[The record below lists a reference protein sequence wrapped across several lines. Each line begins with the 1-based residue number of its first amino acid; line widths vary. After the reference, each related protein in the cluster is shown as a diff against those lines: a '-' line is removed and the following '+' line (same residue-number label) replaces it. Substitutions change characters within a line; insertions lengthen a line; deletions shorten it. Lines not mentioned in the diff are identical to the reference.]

1 MKNTIK
7 AIASTFVAGIL
18 TCNAQTLM
26 NFGTTDFTVETNITN
41 VTNSQ
46 TATTATITSGE
57 AGGIFAGILT
67 TPFSLNSTDSIVLVF
82 SFTGT
87 NRNTPFD
94 LAFYDSSFTL
104 IGTYQGNTSAATL
117 ASTPTNLGLTL
128 TTPAFSGASVGA
140 IQMTLNGAGDGS
152 INYTLQSVSVVPE
165 PSTYAL
171 LAIGG
176 LGLFLAARRR
186 KVQA

>member
-7 AIASTFVAGIL
+7 AIAITFVAGIL
-18 TCNAQTLM
+18 TCNAQTLTD
-26 NFGTTDFTVETNITN
+26 FGTTNFTIETNYTN

-57 AGGIFAGILT
+57 AGGIFAGTLT
-67 TPFSLNSTDSIVLVF
+67 TPFSLNSTDSIVLVL

-87 NRNTPFD
+87 NRNTPFN
-94 LAFYDSSFTL
+94 LAFYDSGSVL
-104 IGTYQGNTSAATL
+104 IGEYTGNTSAATS

-128 TTPAFSGASVGA
+128 TTSPFSGAPVSA
-140 IQMTLNGAGDGS
+140 IQMTLNGEGNS

-171 LAIGG
+171 LAIGAV
-176 LGLFLAARRR
+176 GLFLSFRRR

>member
-18 TCNAQTLM
+18 TCNAQTLTD
-26 NFGTTDFTVETNITN
+26 FGTTNFTVETNMTN
-41 VTNSQ
+41 VSNSQ

-67 TPFSLNSTDSIVLVF
+67 TPFSLSSTDSIVLVF

-94 LAFYDSSFTL
+94 LAFFDTSL
-104 IGTYQGNTSAATL
+104 APIGTYQGNTSAATL

-128 TTPAFSGASVGA
+128 NTSAFSGASVGA
-140 IQMTLNGAGDGS
+140 IQMKLNGAGDS

-171 LAIGG
+171 MALGG
-176 LGLFLAARRR
+176 LVLFFMVRRR

>member
-1 MKNTIK
+1 MKKTIK
-7 AIASTFVAGIL
+7 TIALTFVAGIL
-18 TCNAQTLM
+18 TCNAQTLT
-26 NFGTTDFTVETNITN
+26 NFGTTNFTIETNITN

-57 AGGIFAGILT
+57 AGGIFAGTLT
-67 TPFSLNSTDSIVLVF
+67 IPFSLNSTDSIALVL

-87 NRNTPFD
+87 NRNTPFV
-94 LAFYDSSFTL
+94 LAFYDSTFVP
-104 IGTYQGNTSAATL
+104 IGEYTGNTSAATSE
-117 ASTPTNLGLTL
+117 STPTNLGLTL
-128 TTPAFSGASVGA
+128 TTSAFSGASVGA
-140 IQMTLNGAGDGS
+140 IQMTLNGAGDS

-171 LAIGG
+171 LAIGAV
-176 LGLFLAARRR
+176 GLFLSFRRR

>member
-67 TPFSLNSTDSIVLVF
+67 TPFSLSSTDSIVLVL

-94 LAFYDSSFTL
+94 LAFFDSSFTS

-128 TTPAFSGASVGA
+128 TTAAFSGASVGA
-140 IQMTLNGAGDGS
+140 IQMGLNGAGDS
-152 INYTLQSVSVVPE
+152 INYTFHSVSVVPE

-171 LAIGG
+171 MALGG
-176 LGLFLAARRR
+176 LVLFFVIRRR
-186 KVQA
+186 SAQA

>member
-7 AIASTFVAGIL
+7 AIAITLVAGIL
-18 TCNAQTLM
+18 TCNAQTLTD
-26 NFGTTDFTVETNITN
+26 FGTTNFTIETNFTN

-57 AGGIFAGILT
+57 AGGIFAGTPT
-67 TPFSLNSTDSIVLVF
+67 TPFSLNSTDSIVLVL

-87 NRNTPFD
+87 NRNTPFV
-94 LAFYDSSFTL
+94 LAFYDSGFVP
-104 IGTYQGNTSAATL
+104 IGEYTGNTSAATS

-128 TTPAFSGASVGA
+128 TTSAFSGASVGA
-140 IQMTLNGAGDGS
+140 IQMTLNGEGNS
-152 INYTLQSVSVVPE
+152 INYTLHSVSVVPE

-171 LAIGG
+171 MALG
-176 LGLFLAARRR
+176 GLFLFFMVRRR
-186 KVQA
+186 KAQD

>member
-7 AIASTFVAGIL
+7 AIALTFVAGIL
-18 TCNAQTLM
+18 TCNAQTLT
-26 NFGTTDFTVETNITN
+26 NFGTTDFLIETDITN

-57 AGGIFAGILT
+57 AGGIFAGTLT
-67 TPFSLNSTDSIVLVF
+67 TPFSLSSTDSIVLVL

-94 LAFYDSSFTL
+94 LEFFNSSFDKVA
-104 IGTYQGNTSAATL
+104 TYQGYTSAATS

-128 TTPAFSGASVGA
+128 TTSAFSDAPVVA
-140 IQMTLNGAGDGS
+140 IQMTLNGEGNS
-152 INYTLQSVSVVPE
+152 INYTLHSVSVVPE

-171 LAIGG
+171 MALGG